1 MKNNAKTVSVIL
13 SVTMLIVTVFA
24 FVSLTYSWF
33 YNHDNAE
40 VTSINMTSGS
50 SDGILLSTNAEDWQ
64 STLTAEG
71 TNPDINIDETKL
83 INSISTSGT
92 VVDGNLQFFSGAF
105 DENGFNTTQVTDQA
119 LFHTFDFYVLN
130 NEENNKKLTLDYDSS
145 VIDTNNKEL
154 SLSTRVGF
162 INLGSVSTST
172 EATALDGTGVSTLD
186 YIWEPNSTTRSER
199 VESYHDNYI
208 NEGKAPYEGIR
219 RQATDVNLESGLVVN
234 PQYIMDPYVQSVQS
248 YDPIGAADEN
258 SVAILQNLITKI
270 RVFIWSEGQDIDC
283 NNSISGGTAS
293 LYFNLST
300 YNVDESF
307 VPVEKF
313 NAPSITNDGTIYSW
327 NQAHTNLSTIN
338 IADGYLFQLSSNIDG
353 VLTKVRTIK
362 TTNTSLNIDNIVTL
376 QSGEYFV
383 QVRAYKSGYCTSNF
397 SNMLSFI
404 K

>member
-1 MKNNAKTVSVIL
+1 
-13 SVTMLIVTVFA
+13 
-24 FVSLTYSWF
+24 
-33 YNHDNAE
+33 
-40 VTSINMTSGS
+40 
-50 SDGILLSTNAEDWQ
+50 
-64 STLTAEG
+64 
-71 TNPDINIDETKL
+71 
-83 INSISTSGT
+83 
-92 VVDGNLQFFSGAF
+92 
-105 DENGFNTTQVTDQA
+105 
-119 LFHTFDFYVLN
+119 
-130 NEENNKKLTLDYDSS
+130 
-145 VIDTNNKEL
+145 
-154 SLSTRVGF
+154 
-162 INLGSVSTST
+162 
-172 EATALDGTGVSTLD
+172 
-186 YIWEPNSTTRSER
+186 
-199 VESYHDNYI
+199 
-208 NEGKAPYEGIR
+208 
-219 RQATDVNLESGLVVN
+219 
-234 PQYIMDPYVQSVQS
+234 MDPYVQSVQS